1 MLETLCR
8 IFAAESQNY
17 VSEMKAKNNS
27 LHSRVSSARRLV
39 CWRSHLITLLAV
51 FLSVSAFIAPA
62 TAQDALEP
70 VIRPCRGLS
79 DQVTQVR
86 RTNESILEIYEQE
99 WQRLLV
105 PPMSAFGMI
114 CRPSFSHEYAL
125 TFDSIAQRLVCI
137 EADTSIWSCIYRT
150 RHDRSKYQAPRMK
163 TYVLPVPDSMSVK
176 LRMLWTAAVM
186 GAQKRERKVM
196 TLDGTTME
204 FFVGGRT
211 ALTRGGGGER
221 VVRLLQFVW
230 HLAQA
235 VRKGESADLDA
246 LTLELDA
253 LLECFTKVSA
263 EG

>member
-1 MLETLCR
+1 
-8 IFAAESQNY
+8 
-17 VSEMKAKNNS
+17 MKAKINS
-27 LHSRVSSARRLV
+27 LHSRVNSARRLV
-39 CWRSHLITLLAV
+39 CWRSHLITLLTV
-51 FLSVSAFIAPA
+51 FLSASAFLTPA

-79 DQVTQVR
+79 DQATQDSSTSSNQER
-86 RTNESILEIYEQE
+86 RTNESILVIYEQE

-105 PPMSAFGMI
+105 PPMSAFGMV

-150 RHDRSKYQAPRMK
+150 RHDRSKYQAPRMQ

-196 TLDGTTME
+196 MLDGTTMD
-204 FFVGGRT
+204 FFVDGRI
-211 ALTRGGGGER
+211 ARTRGGGGER
-221 VVRLLQFVW
+221 VCRLLQFVW

-235 VRKGESADLDA
+235 VRKGEPADLDA

-253 LLECFTKVSA
+253 LLERFTKVSA